1 MKILSF
7 PHPQIMNLFLQLN
20 TKEDILKNVGNQIFD
35 GTPLTSIV
43 FVFHTMEVNG
53 AHQLFSNPY
62 SSKYLILCLTEK
74 KFIKV
79 WNDLRVSK

>member
-35 GTPLTSIV
+35 GNTSIV

-53 AHQLFSNPY
+53 AHQLFCNPY
-62 SSKYLILCLTEK
+62 SKYLVLLL
-74 KFIKV
+74 V
-79 WNDLRVSK
+79 

>member
-35 GTPLTSIV
+35 GNTSIV
-43 FVFHTMEVNG
+43 FVF
-53 AHQLFSNPY
+53 PY
-62 SSKYLILCLTEK
+62 YGS
-74 KFIKV
+74 
-79 WNDLRVSK
+79 